1 MFIYKLI
8 GILLISS
15 PITVITASTY
25 FPYSYLGLTL
35 YFLATLFSHKEHPPI
50 IDLLIWSFC
59 SLCILTQKPISY
71 QIGLSLFMIYHY
83 IIAYIYS
90 PSKITPLLIWFGI
103 IFSGFSLIFTLQ
115 LPFLQIFNSV
125 LLVLIMIVN
134 HKKNKKI
141 KTRSPIFGSD
151 ADEYQTIL
159 ETLIPLK
166 NVEDTESIIQELDYV
181 IPLENKK

>member
-1 MFIYKLI
+1 
-8 GILLISS
+8 
-15 PITVITASTY
+15 
-25 FPYSYLGLTL
+25 
-35 YFLATLFSHKEHPPI
+35 
-50 IDLLIWSFC
+50 
-59 SLCILTQKPISY
+59 
-71 QIGLSLFMIYHY
+71 
-83 IIAYIYS
+83 
-90 PSKITPLLIWFGI
+90 
-103 IFSGFSLIFTLQ
+103 
-115 LPFLQIFNSV
+115 
-125 LLVLIMIVN
+125 MIVN